1 MRKMTGVTTP
11 IICPFTLDGKIDF
24 DAFGQMID
32 YLIEK
37 GVDGLYVNGT
47 TGEMNRMTIQERK
60 DLAAYAVQRVAGRI
74 GVYVQCGA
82 DNTEQTLELAKHAY
96 EIGADG
102 IGAVTPFYMGVKDTE
117 MIQYYIDIS
126 DALPED
132 FPIYLYNIP
141 QCASNDI
148 KPEVVNA
155 IAARCKNVVGIKYS
169 LTDIDRFREY
179 IACNNGNFDVIS
191 GPDRIML
198 QALTMGCVGV
208 VAGCSQDDPTPFVN
222 CFSAYTAGNLSAAEQ
237 ANREINELCDIV
249 RAGGD
254 IAYTK
259 AAMVSEGLPLT
270 YPRKPALPI
279 SPEEFNNLLDKLRAY
294 RRKYNR

>member
-1 MRKMTGVTTP
+1 MKGVITP
-11 IICPFTLDGKIDF
+11 IVCPFTLDDQIDYG
-24 DAFGQMID
+24 AFGEMIE

-37 GVDGLYVNGT
+37 GVDGLYVNGS

-60 DLAAYAVQRVAGRI
+60 DLTEYAIEKVSGRV

-82 DNTEQTLELAKHAY
+82 QNTAQAIELALHAF
-96 EIGADG
+96 EKGADG
-102 IGAVTPFYMGVKDTE
+102 IGAVTPSYMGVNDRE
-117 MIQYYIDIS
+117 MVQYYVDIAS
-126 DALPED
+126 KLPDD
-132 FPIYLYNIP
+132 FPVYLYNIP
-141 QCASNDI
+141 QCSANDI
-148 KPEVVNA
+148 TPAVVEQILA
-155 IAARCKNVVGIKYS
+155 KCKNVVGIKYS
-169 LTDIDRFREY
+169 LSNVDRFREY

-208 VAGCSQDDPTPFVN
+208 VAGCSQCDPVPFVN
-222 CFSAYTAGNLSAAEQ
+222 CYKEYINGNLSAAEQ
-237 ANREINELCDIV
+237 ANKELNELCDIV

-259 AAMVSEGLPLT
+259 ASMVSEGLPLT
-270 YPRKPALPI
+270 YPRRPALPI
-279 SPEEFNNLLDKLRAY
+279 DDDELKILLDKLAIY